1 MRRRLAALAAL
12 ALLLAGC
19 GAKPSPPAANSDLY
33 LVTSLPLLFGEGFGL
48 GFAKPD
54 IVRVLERDHKL
65 VPADLP
71 SQIPERATLLMAQ
84 PRALPAEELV
94 ALDSWVRRGGRLVL
108 LADPMLEWPSE
119 RPLGDRLRPPLAFA
133 DTGLL
138 GHWGLRLDAPEARG
152 PRDVGAAMLISPGT
166 LVRTGGG
173 CGLENGWIARCNLG
187 EGRVTVIADA
197 DFLNA
202 EAVLQ
207 AGGSPADNARL
218 IERLVAPAAGD

>member
-12 ALLLAGC
+12 ALLAAGC
-19 GAKPSPPAANSDLY
+19 GAKTAPPAAKTDLY
-33 LVTSLPLLFGEGFGL
+33 LITSLPLLFGEGFGL

-54 IVRVLERDHKL
+54 IVRLLEHQHKL
-65 VPADLP
+65 VPADVP
-71 SQIPERATLLMAQ
+71 SQIPDRATLLMAQ

-94 ALDSWVRRGGRLVL
+94 ALDAWVQRGGRLVL

-119 RPLGDRLRPPLAFA
+119 RPIGDRLRPPIVFA

-138 GHWGLRLDAPEARG
+138 AHWGLRLDTPDTRG
-152 PRDVGAAMLISPGT
+152 ARDVGSATLITPGT
-166 LVRTGGG
+166 LVRGTGN
-173 CGLENGWIARCNLG
+173 CGVEGGWIARCNLG
-187 EGRVTVIADA
+187 KGRATIIADA

-202 EAVLQ
+202 DAVLK

-218 IERLVAPAAGD
+218 IERLVAPASGR